1 MDVLVACHC
10 ANQTLAIAQFPDKQ
24 HVLNKRIYAK
34 YGIRSLAYMEIQNCT
49 KGRMQYVDWKSIPS
63 NSIDRIW
70 LQNCPLYSP
79 KIRFLR
85 ILDGKGKLT
94 KEEQQ
99 LLQDLFTEGWRLLR
113 KGGTIVI
120 PGSMSEERAYAFSR
134 FAYLIGVDPHPW
146 KLSIQSIKDAEFHID
161 DPAHEIDDQEYHIMW
176 EKPGRRYTR
185 KQRKI

>member
-1 MDVLVACHC
+1 
-10 ANQTLAIAQFPDKQ
+10 
-24 HVLNKRIYAK
+24 
-34 YGIRSLAYMEIQNCT
+34 
-49 KGRMQYVDWKSIPS
+49 MQYVDWKAIPS

-85 ILDGKGKLT
+85 ILDGKSQHT

-99 LLQDLFTEGWRLLR
+99 LFQDLFTEGWRILR
-113 KGGTIVI
+113 KGGKIII

-146 KLSIQSIKDAEFHID
+146 KLSIQSIRDAEFHID
-161 DPAHEIDDQEYHIMW
+161 DPAHDIDDQEYHVYW
-176 EKPGRRYTR
+176 EKPYPPRRHTR